1 MRQTTP
7 RQPQQAQRVRN
18 GLCGLCLLLG
28 QLAQAEPVAIGTIK
42 TVSGQVQVM
51 RGAATLQPVP
61 GFELLEADV
70 VQTGAAS
77 AVGIVMRD
85 QTILSAGAASVLRL
99 DKFSFDNKTQTGAM
113 QTTLKKG
120 RLSAISGAIVKHSP
134 EAVQF
139 KTSTMTLGVRGTE
152 FIIEAEERGD

>member
-1 MRQTTP
+1 MMRIT
-7 RQPQQAQRVRN
+7 RGGWLRAYL
-18 GLCGLCLLLG
+18 GGLCLLLC
-28 QLAQAEPVAIGTIK
+28 QPLLAETVGIGTIK
-42 TVSGQVQVM
+42 TISGEVQVT
-51 RGAATLQPVP
+51 RNATTLTPIP
-61 GFELLEADV
+61 GFELQEQDV
-70 VQTGAAS
+70 VRTGAGS

-85 QTILSAGAASVLRL
+85 QSILSAGASSVLRL

-152 FIIEAEERGD
+152 FIIEAEDRGD

>member
-1 MRQTTP
+1 MRRITQGS
-7 RQPQQAQRVRN
+7 RIAAYL
-18 GLCGLCLLLG
+18 GGLCLLLS
-28 QLAQAEPVAIGTIK
+28 QPLLAETVGIGTIK
-42 TVSGQVQVM
+42 TISGEVQVT
-51 RGAATLQPVP
+51 RNAITLTPIP
-61 GFELLEADV
+61 GFELQEQDV
-70 VQTGAAS
+70 VRTGAGS

-85 QTILSAGAASVLRL
+85 QTILSAGASSVLRL
-99 DKFSFDNKTQTGAM
+99 DRFSFDNKTQTGAM

-152 FIIEAEERGD
+152 FIIEAEDRGD

>member
-1 MRQTTP
+1 MMRITP
-7 RQPQQAQRVRN
+7 TVRSC
-18 GLCGLCLLLG
+18 LCGLGLLLC
-28 QLAQAEPVAIGTIK
+28 QPALAEAAGIGTIK
-42 TVSGQVQVM
+42 TISGEVQVK
-51 RGAATLQPVP
+51 RGTATLTPIP
-61 GFELLEADV
+61 GFELQEQDV
-70 VQTGAAS
+70 VQTGAGS

-85 QTILSAGAASVLRL
+85 KTVLSAGASSVLRL

-152 FIIEAEERGD
+152 FIIEAEDRGD